1 LGVTGL
7 LERLGSSRLD
17 VPTPPSFGSV
27 ALSGRNLGLQIGP
40 AWLVREVDV
49 DLVAG
54 QLLAVVGPNGAGK
67 STLLSLLAGDLAPTT
82 GTVHVGALPVH
93 RAHATD
99 LARRR
104 AVLTQRVTLSFPF
117 TVTEVVEMGRSPWAG
132 TDAEDED
139 ERVIAEALTAADMQ
153 RFATRRFPTL
163 SGGEQARGSFAR
175 ILAQDTGVLL
185 LDEPTAALD
194 LRHQEQLMDTAR
206 QCADEGQAVL
216 VVLHDLQLAAAHAD
230 EVAVMHEGRV
240 VVRGAPETVF
250 TEALLEEVYGL
261 PIEVFRH
268 PVTGAVLVGPKR
280 APTTKSL
287 RTAAHLRPTEGTR

>member
-1 LGVTGL
+1 MTGL
-7 LERLGSSRLD
+7 LERLGSPRLE
-17 VPTPPSFGSV
+17 VPTTPDIGEI
-27 ALSGRNLGLQIGP
+27 ALSARDLGMRIGP
-40 AWLVREVDV
+40 AWLVRGVDI
-49 DLVAG
+49 DLLAG

-67 STLLSLLAGDLAPTT
+67 STLLSLLAGDQSPTT
-82 GTVHVGALPVH
+82 GTVHVGSLPVR
-93 RAHATD
+93 RAHATQ

-117 TVTEVVEMGRSPWAG
+117 TVAEVVEMGRAPWAG
-132 TDAEDED
+132 TEAEDDD
-139 ERVIAEALTAADMQ
+139 ESAIADALTATDMDG
-153 RFATRRFPTL
+153 FTTRRFPTL

-175 ILAQDTGVLL
+175 ILAQHTGVLL

-206 QCADEGQAVL
+206 ACADAGQAVL

-230 EVAVMHEGRV
+230 EVAVMHGGRV
-240 VVRGAPETVF
+240 VARGAPETVF

-261 PIEVFRH
+261 AIEVFHH

-280 APTTKSL
+280 SSAARL
-287 RTAAHLRPTEGTR
+287 RNARRMSPIEGQS